1 MQRESFKK
9 SNTIEHLRPV
19 GQNKKLNIQY
29 FIYRERRERM
39 AKELFEE
46 KMAPKF
52 QNKGIQNTQRSLGKR
67 NKINTK

>member
-1 MQRESFKK
+1 
-9 SNTIEHLRPV
+9 
-19 GQNKKLNIQY
+19 
-29 FIYRERRERM
+29 M